1 MGTLVYKYL
10 PPERIDVIDSLSIRI
25 TQPVSLNDPF
35 EYFNLFDF
43 SEFETKN
50 PQNNEI
56 LAYTND
62 QITEEL
68 HKSINKSINEKFGVV
83 SFSKNELSN
92 LLWAH
97 YAKNS
102 TGYVIGFN
110 PSDKMFSTK
119 IKNLKS
125 AFNEVKYSET
135 RPKFKIEDLRIDHS
149 FLCRKPIDWKYEEE
163 IRFID
168 ILDTDLTLT
177 IKDEYDQIVYLKQ
190 ISKEAIKEVI
200 IGNRM
205 NIDNIN
211 RIIQIIRNNEIQCD
225 LYKLVLDKYEYKLH
239 KKRFS

>member
-135 RPKFKIEDLRIDHS
+135 RPKFKIEDLRIDH
-149 FLCRKPIDWKYEEE
+149 CRGSSYSPGRVMVIPRGYIICYSTVSKSRQAACSATA
-163 IRFID
+163 RF
-168 ILDTDLTLT
+168 
-177 IKDEYDQIVYLKQ
+177 
-190 ISKEAIKEVI
+190 
-200 IGNRM
+200 RM
-205 NIDNIN
+205 PSL
-211 RIIQIIRNNEIQCD
+211 R
-225 LYKLVLDKYEYKLH
+225 
-239 KKRFS
+239 